1 MKRKLFI
8 LFVLLAS
15 AVGMKAQEAYA
26 VLSEDFKTLTF
37 YYDNEKDSREG
48 TPYTLN
54 YNSYA
59 GIPEWYDRYGRSME
73 YIEYVIFDNS
83 FSKTKPTS
91 TYEWFRDMTRLKEIQ
106 GLQHLNTSEVK
117 RMDGMFRSCRSL
129 TNLDLSNFDT
139 QNVIGMSAMFD
150 GCTSLTNLNLSNF
163 DTRNVQWMDAMFKY
177 CSSLT
182 TLDLSNFDTRN
193 VKTMGSMFQNC
204 SSLINLDINNFDTR
218 NVKTMGSMFQ
228 NCSSLTTLDLS
239 NFDTQNVTDMSAMF
253 YECSSLI
260 NLDINNF
267 DTRNV
272 TTMVIMFGDCSSLT
286 SLNLKNFDTRN
297 VTNMASMFAQC
308 SSLTN
313 LNLNSFDTKN
323 VTAMSWMFY
332 NCTSLTNLDV
342 SHFNTQNVEWNID
355 NIFNGCSS
363 LTSLKISSSL
373 GNSLN
378 IHATNACNCVGT
390 EDNPCAI
397 NQPEDLDFGVDTS
410 GDYFRWQQ
418 GCFKLMESQMEQI
431 NVTTDLGCI
440 TYCSDKALD
449 FTNVEGLK
457 AYIVVGYDGKVAKL
471 SRIGIVPPET
481 GLLLKADAGEY
492 EVPYTEED
500 NYVMNMLIGV
510 LEETT
515 LSPTE
520 GNMTNLVL
528 ANGKNGFG
536 FYCLKGF
543 GTIAAHRAYLQV
555 PTRLIG
561 NDAKFISMEFDDDV
575 TAISGITTQEETA
588 PYYDLQG
595 VRHQGKPTKQGIYI
609 QNGKKVVVKD

>member
-1 MKRKLFI
+1 MLT
-8 LFVLLAS
+8 S
-15 AVGMKAQEAYA
+15 AISIKAQEAYA
-26 VLSEDFKTLTF
+26 VLSEDLKTLTF

-48 TPYTLN
+48 IPYTLN

-59 GIPEWYDRYGRSME
+59 NTPKWYDRYGRSME

-91 TYEWFRDMTRLKEIQ
+91 TYEWFLDMTRLKEIQ
-106 GLQHLNTSEVK
+106 GLQYLNTSEVK
-117 RMDGMFRSCRSL
+117 RMDEMFRNCHSL

-139 QNVIGMSAMFD
+139 QNVLGMSYMFS
-150 GCTSLTNLNLSNF
+150 GCSSLTHLDLSNF
-163 DTRNVQWMDAMFKY
+163 DTRNVQWMDRMFEGCY
-177 CSSLT
+177 SLTHLDLSNFDTRNVQRMSYMFDNCSSLT

-193 VKTMGSMFQNC
+193 VKTMGS
-204 SSLINLDINNFDTR
+204 
-218 NVKTMGSMFQ
+218 
-228 NCSSLTTLDLS
+228 
-239 NFDTQNVTDMSAMF
+239 MF

-418 GCFKLMESQMEQI
+418 GYFKLMESQMEQI

-449 FTNVEGLK
+449 FTNVEGMK

-510 LEETT
+510 LEGTT

-528 ANGKNGFG
+528 ANGKNGLG
-536 FYCLKGF
+536 FYCLKGS

-588 PYYDLQG
+588 PYYDCKAFAIRANQQSKAFTF
-595 VRHQGKPTKQGIYI
+595 RTERKWW
-609 QNGKKVVVKD
+609 

>member
-1 MKRKLFI
+1 
-8 LFVLLAS
+8 
-15 AVGMKAQEAYA
+15 
-26 VLSEDFKTLTF
+26 
-37 YYDNEKDSREG
+37 
-48 TPYTLN
+48 
-54 YNSYA
+54 
-59 GIPEWYDRYGRSME
+59 
-73 YIEYVIFDNS
+73 
-83 FSKTKPTS
+83 
-91 TYEWFRDMTRLKEIQ
+91 
-106 GLQHLNTSEVK
+106 
-117 RMDGMFRSCRSL
+117 
-129 TNLDLSNFDT
+129 
-139 QNVIGMSAMFD
+139 
-150 GCTSLTNLNLSNF
+150 
-163 DTRNVQWMDAMFKY
+163 
-177 CSSLT
+177 
-182 TLDLSNFDTRN
+182 
-193 VKTMGSMFQNC
+193 
-204 SSLINLDINNFDTR
+204 
-218 NVKTMGSMFQ
+218 
-228 NCSSLTTLDLS
+228 
-239 NFDTQNVTDMSAMF
+239 
-253 YECSSLI
+253 
-260 NLDINNF
+260 
-267 DTRNV
+267 
-272 TTMVIMFGDCSSLT
+272 MFGDCSSLT

-418 GCFKLMESQMEQI
+418 GYFKLMESQMEKI
-431 NVTTDLGCI
+431 NVTTDLGYI

-457 AYIVVGYDGKVAKL
+457 AYTVVGYDGKVAKL

-528 ANGKNGFG
+528 ANGKNGLG
-536 FYCLKGF
+536 FYCLKGS

-555 PTRLIG
+555 PTRIIG
-561 NDAKFISMEFDDDV
+561 NGAKFISMEFDDEV
-575 TAISGITTQEETA
+575 TAISGIKTQEEAA

-595 VRHQGKPTKQGIYI
+595 IRHEGKPSKQGIYI
-609 QNGKKVVVKD
+609 MNGKKVVVKD